1 MHIFELD
8 RFLSQ
13 IAQDCLNSLTTS
25 FPFPSNSSS
34 LSFQI
39 TSPSQQNR
47 AIVYHSL
54 PTKSTPPLKKSVE
67 CLYMTPIVNKQ
78 PRPLTPRCRRILNN
92 DCLSKSASNI
102 LTTSPHSTPGTNK
115 FSRSI
120 HKNVRTRTH
129 RSEDGLISAVQQ
141 KIHLDDDYTLTLD
154 AKEKEHQQPNI
165 RSFAKPYGQKTLSL
179 PGYAQSD
186 GHYTISCTLSNNNQE
201 QEDEDELTWPQQPST
216 TSPST
221 QTNGLRN
228 FVRNGFKLFNTSPQ
242 KRIGK

>member
-25 FPFPSNSSS
+25 FPFSSNSSS

-39 TSPSQQNR
+39 TPPSQHNR
-47 AIVYHSL
+47 AVVYHSL
-54 PTKSTPPLKKSVE
+54 PIKSTPPLKKSVE

-78 PRPLTPRCRRILNN
+78 PTSLTPRCRRILDN

-102 LTTSPHSTPGTNK
+102 LTTSQHSTPRTNK
-115 FSRSI
+115 FPRSI
-120 HKNVRTRTH
+120 HKHVKH
-129 RSEDGLISAVQQ
+129 RSENDIIFAV
-141 KIHLDDDYTLTLD
+141 
-154 AKEKEHQQPNI
+154 QPNI
-165 RSFAKPYGQKTLSL
+165 RSFTKLNKQKTSSL
-179 PGYAQSD
+179 PGYTQSD
-186 GHYTISCTLSNNNQE
+186 TISRTLSNNH
-201 QEDEDELTWPQQPST
+201 QEDEDELTWPQQSST
-216 TSPST
+216 TSSST